1 MNLKN
6 ISGIITEIGGVNSHM
21 AIIARTNEIPA
32 IVGIKHIFENIKESD
47 YIALNGKTGEIFLN
61 PKQEKIEELTKN
73 QESLKQE
80 KLELEKYKNEILQ
93 LLYRD
98 ERVADVVIDDEFNV
112 DMVFYTDYCPFYYD
126 DEKNIIYNQIM
137 DSPTY
142 QGIELA
148 EFVGYMGKR
157 VIEDSYISTRN
168 LINNYVQTKS
178 LKDTDKEI
186 LANFLKKSI
195 IETGFSEKYIDNI
208 NVFVTYK
215 NFQELEK
222 GLMEIVKQ
230 KDNEALKKFEEEE
243 FE

>member
-1 MNLKN
+1 MEEKFLIKMNQEEMLRYYENKIVEDGIKN
-6 ISGIITEIGGVNSHM
+6 CSEFNAIVNLTDYN
-21 AIIARTNEIPA
+21 TNEI
-32 IVGIKHIFENIKESD
+32 K
-47 YIALNGKTGEIFLN
+47 
-61 PKQEKIEELTKN
+61 
-73 QESLKQE
+73 
-80 KLELEKYKNEILQ
+80 LEKYKSDILQ

-112 DMVFYTDYCPFYYD
+112 DMVFCTDYCPFYYD
-126 DEKNIIYNQIM
+126 DDKNVIYNQIM

-157 VIEDSYISTRN
+157 VIEEAYIDTRN
-168 LINNYVQTKS
+168 LINNYVQTKN
-178 LKDTDKEI
+178 LKDADKEI

-195 IETGFSEKYIDNI
+195 IETGFAEKYIDNI

-222 GLMEIVKQ
+222 DCSVNSASDAYYLSAIAWFCLTFIFPPAVIGAVVCVYRAKKVQ
-230 KDNEALKKFEEEE
+230 KGGRK
-243 FE
+243 

>member
-1 MNLKN
+1 MEEKFSIEMNKDEMLRYYENK
-6 ISGIITEIGGVNSHM
+6 
-21 AIIARTNEIPA
+21 
-32 IVGIKHIFENIKESD
+32 IVEDGIKSCSEFNTIVNLTDYNTKEIK
-47 YIALNGKTGEIFLN
+47 
-61 PKQEKIEELTKN
+61 
-73 QESLKQE
+73 
-80 KLELEKYKNEILQ
+80 LEKYKNEILQ

-168 LINNYVQTKS
+168 LINNYGPPKS
-178 LKDTDKEI
+178 KGEKVGHVEATDSERGKEI

>member
-1 MNLKN
+1 MEEKFSIEMNKDEMLRYYENK
-6 ISGIITEIGGVNSHM
+6 
-21 AIIARTNEIPA
+21 
-32 IVGIKHIFENIKESD
+32 IVEDGIKSCSEFNTIVTLTDYNTKEIK
-47 YIALNGKTGEIFLN
+47 
-61 PKQEKIEELTKN
+61 
-73 QESLKQE
+73 
-80 KLELEKYKNEILQ
+80 LEKYKNEILQ

>member
-1 MNLKN
+1 MEEKFSIEMNKDEMLRYYENK
-6 ISGIITEIGGVNSHM
+6 
-21 AIIARTNEIPA
+21 
-32 IVGIKHIFENIKESD
+32 IVEDGIKSCSEFNTIVNLTDYNTKEIK
-47 YIALNGKTGEIFLN
+47 
-61 PKQEKIEELTKN
+61 
-73 QESLKQE
+73 
-80 KLELEKYKNEILQ
+80 LEKYKIQ

>member
-1 MNLKN
+1 MVVL
-6 ISGIITEIGGVNSHM
+6 
-21 AIIARTNEIPA
+21 
-32 IVGIKHIFENIKESD
+32 F
-47 YIALNGKTGEIFLN
+47 
-61 PKQEKIEELTKN
+61 
-73 QESLKQE
+73 
-80 KLELEKYKNEILQ
+80 KLEKPKVKE
-93 LLYRD
+93 
-98 ERVADVVIDDEFNV
+98 
-112 DMVFYTDYCPFYYD
+112 
-126 DEKNIIYNQIM
+126 NIIYNQIM

>member
-1 MNLKN
+1 MEEKFSIKMNKDEMLRYYENK
-6 ISGIITEIGGVNSHM
+6 IVEDGIKSCTEFNTIVNL
-21 AIIARTNEIPA
+21 RDYNTNEI
-32 IVGIKHIFENIKESD
+32 K
-47 YIALNGKTGEIFLN
+47 
-61 PKQEKIEELTKN
+61 
-73 QESLKQE
+73 
-80 KLELEKYKNEILQ
+80 LEKYKNQILQ

-98 ERVADVVIDDEFNV
+98 ERVADVLIDDEFNV

-126 DEKNIIYNQIM
+126 DEKNVIYNEIM

-157 VIEDSYISTRN
+157 II
-168 LINNYVQTKS
+168 
-178 LKDTDKEI
+178 DTDKEI

-195 IETGFSEKYIDNI
+195 IETGFTEKYIDNI

-222 GLMEIVKQ
+222 GLMEIAKQ
-230 KDNEALKKFEEEE
+230 KNNESLKKIEEEE

>member
-1 MNLKN
+1 MEEKFSIEMNKDEMLRYYENK
-6 ISGIITEIGGVNSHM
+6 
-21 AIIARTNEIPA
+21 
-32 IVGIKHIFENIKESD
+32 IVEDGIKSCSEFNTIVNLTDYNTKEIK
-47 YIALNGKTGEIFLN
+47 
-61 PKQEKIEELTKN
+61 
-73 QESLKQE
+73 
-80 KLELEKYKNEILQ
+80 LEKYKNEILQ

-168 LINNYVQTKS
+168 LINK
-178 LKDTDKEI
+178 LKADGKVTDIQIIKELFGI
-186 LANFLKKSI
+186 SSKDEIIKLLENCIFL
-195 IETGFSEKYIDNI
+195 
-208 NVFVTYK
+208 
-215 NFQELEK
+215 L
-222 GLMEIVKQ
+222 
-230 KDNEALKKFEEEE
+230 
-243 FE
+243 

>member
-1 MNLKN
+1 MEEKFSIEMNKDEMLRYYENK
-6 ISGIITEIGGVNSHM
+6 
-21 AIIARTNEIPA
+21 
-32 IVGIKHIFENIKESD
+32 IVEDGIKSCSEFNTIVNLTDYNTKEIK
-47 YIALNGKTGEIFLN
+47 
-61 PKQEKIEELTKN
+61 
-73 QESLKQE
+73 
-80 KLELEKYKNEILQ
+80 LEKYKNEILQ

-98 ERVADVVIDDEFNV
+98 ERVADVVIDEFNV

>member
-1 MNLKN
+1 MCAFLKSFWYDKIGIYSLFYT
-6 ISGIITEIGGVNSHM
+6 ISSVLVTILG
-21 AIIARTNEIPA
+21 
-32 IVGIKHIFENIKESD
+32 
-47 YIALNGKTGEIFLN
+47 ALNN
-61 PKQEKIEELTKN
+61 
-73 QESLKQE
+73 SW
-80 KLELEKYKNEILQ
+80 
-93 LLYRD
+93 
-98 ERVADVVIDDEFNV
+98 
-112 DMVFYTDYCPFYYD
+112 CPFYYD

-168 LINNYVQTKS
+168 LINNYVQTKN

-195 IETGFSEKYIDNI
+195 IETGFTEKYIDNI

-230 KDNEALKKFEEEE
+230 KNNESLKKIEEEE

>member
-1 MNLKN
+1 MGRRLFSDSEMNKYIGIMKDIDNGAIDGN
-6 ISGIITEIGGVNSHM
+6 IIL
-21 AIIARTNEIPA
+21 AII
-32 IVGIKHIFENIKESD
+32 
-47 YIALNGKTGEIFLN
+47 
-61 PKQEKIEELTKN
+61 
-73 QESLKQE
+73 
-80 KLELEKYKNEILQ
+80 EKYKNQILQ

-126 DEKNIIYNQIM
+126 DEKNVIYNEIM

-157 VIEDSYISTRN
+157 IIEDSYISTRN
-168 LINNYVQTKS
+168 LINNYVQTKN

-195 IETGFSEKYIDNI
+195 IETGFTEKYIDNI

-222 GLMEIVKQ
+222 GLIEIVKQ
-230 KDNEALKKFEEEE
+230 KNNESLKKIEEEE

>member
-1 MNLKN
+1 MEEKFSIEMNKDEMLRYYENK
-6 ISGIITEIGGVNSHM
+6 
-21 AIIARTNEIPA
+21 
-32 IVGIKHIFENIKESD
+32 IVEDGIKSCSEFNTIVNLTDYNTKEIK
-47 YIALNGKTGEIFLN
+47 
-61 PKQEKIEELTKN
+61 
-73 QESLKQE
+73 
-80 KLELEKYKNEILQ
+80 LEKYKNEILQ

-208 NVFVTYK
+208 KVPDRYTYIGK
-215 NFQELEK
+215 TENN
-222 GLMEIVKQ
+222 EIQ
-230 KDNEALKKFEEEE
+230 IKDNEGNIYIWTNVNEIITSVPEGININTYEKE
-243 FE
+243 

>member
-1 MNLKN
+1 MEEKFSIEMNKDEMLRYYENK
-6 ISGIITEIGGVNSHM
+6 
-21 AIIARTNEIPA
+21 
-32 IVGIKHIFENIKESD
+32 IVEDGIKSCSEFNTIVNLTDYNTKEIK
-47 YIALNGKTGEIFLN
+47 
-61 PKQEKIEELTKN
+61 
-73 QESLKQE
+73 
-80 KLELEKYKNEILQ
+80 LEKYKNEILQ

-157 VIEDSYISTRN
+157 VIEDSISTRN

>member
-1 MNLKN
+1 MEEKFSIEMNKYEMLRYYENK
-6 ISGIITEIGGVNSHM
+6 
-21 AIIARTNEIPA
+21 
-32 IVGIKHIFENIKESD
+32 IVEDGIKSCSEFNTIVNLTDYNTKEIK
-47 YIALNGKTGEIFLN
+47 
-61 PKQEKIEELTKN
+61 
-73 QESLKQE
+73 
-80 KLELEKYKNEILQ
+80 LEKYKNEILQ
-93 LLYRD
+93 LLYQD

-126 DEKNIIYNQIM
+126 NEKNIIYNQIM

-168 LINNYVQTKS
+168 LINNYVQTKN

-195 IETGFSEKYIDNI
+195 IETGFTEKYIDNI

-222 GLMEIVKQ
+222 ELMKIVKQ